1 MVSSVTLETMLESLK
16 KDAPQAQCKSHMN
29 GTQLFA
35 AYSTIVHKEFL
46 RLFRVWIQN
55 LLPPAVTTTLYFLV
69 FGKFIGSQVAPID
82 GVSYM
87 EYIVPGIILMSII
100 TQSFMQAAFGYYM
113 AKFQRSLEEILVSP
127 TPYWVMIL
135 GYVTGGVLRG
145 MVTGVVLLIVS
156 LFFTSLTIHHF
167 FHFVAFAILSSV
179 LFALAGLVNGIF
191 AKDFDTISIF
201 PTFVLTPLTYLA
213 GTFYS
218 VSLLPD
224 VWRAVSLWNPIL
236 YMVNGFRYGLLGVS
250 DVSIGGAY
258 VILLA
263 CIAGLSGWVWYLFR
277 TGRGV
282 KT

>member
-1 MVSSVTLETMLESLK
+1 MSPK
-16 KDAPQAQCKSHMN
+16 QIW
-29 GTQLFA
+29 A
-35 AYSTIVHKEFL
+35 AYGTIVHKEFS

-69 FGKFIGSQVAPID
+69 FGKFIGSQVAPIG

-87 EYIVPGIILMSII
+87 EYIVPGIILMSVI
-100 TQSFMQAAFGYYM
+100 TQSFMQAAFGYYF

-145 MVTGVVLLIVS
+145 MVTGVILLVVS
-156 LFFTSLTIHHF
+156 LFFTTLTIHHW
-167 FHFVAFAILSSV
+167 FHFLAFAVLSSV
-179 LFALAGLVNGIF
+179 LFSLAGLINGIF

-201 PTFVLTPLTYLA
+201 PTFILTPLTYLA

-224 VWRAVSLWNPIL
+224 FWRAVSLYNPIL

-250 DVSIGGAY
+250 DVSIGVAY
-258 VILLA
+258 TVLLGS
-263 CIAGLSGWVWYLFR
+263 IAALSVLVWYLFY

-282 KT
+282 KV

>member
-1 MVSSVTLETMLESLK
+1 
-16 KDAPQAQCKSHMN
+16 MN
-29 GTQLFA
+29 GKQLFA
-35 AYSTIVHKEFL
+35 AYSTIVHKEFS

-82 GVSYM
+82 GISYM
-87 EYIVPGIILMSII
+87 EYIVPGIILMSMI
-100 TQSFMQAAFGYYM
+100 TQSFMQAAFGYYF

-145 MVTGVVLLIVS
+145 VVTGVILLVVS
-156 LFFTSLTIHHF
+156 LFFTSLTIHHW
-167 FHFVAFAILSSV
+167 FHFLAFALLSSV
-179 LFALAGLVNGIF
+179 LFSLAGLINGIF

-201 PTFVLTPLTYLA
+201 PTFILTPLTYLA

-218 VSLLPD
+218 IALLLEF
-224 VWRAVSLWNPIL
+224 WQKVSLWNPIL

-250 DVSIGGAY
+250 DVSLGVAYGVLIGLT
-258 VILLA
+258 VLLS
-263 CIAGLSGWVWYLFR
+263 IVVWWLFQ

>member
-1 MVSSVTLETMLESLK
+1 
-16 KDAPQAQCKSHMN
+16 MN
-29 GTQLFA
+29 GKQIFA
-35 AYSTIVHKEFL
+35 AYWTIVHKEFS

-69 FGKFIGSQVAPID
+69 FGKFIGSQVAPI
-82 GVSYM
+82 GNVSYM
-87 EYIVPGIILMSII
+87 EYIVPGIILMAII
-100 TQSFMQAAFGYYM
+100 TQSFMQAAFGYYI

-127 TPYWVMIL
+127 TPYWVMIM

-145 MVTGVVLLIVS
+145 MVTGVLLFMVS
-156 LFFTSLTIHHF
+156 LFFTDLSIHHF
-167 FHFVAFAILSSV
+167 FHFVAFALLSSV
-179 LFALAGLVNGIF
+179 LFSLAGLINGIF

-201 PTFVLTPLTYLA
+201 PTFILTPLTYLA

-224 VWRAVSLWNPIL
+224 FWRTVSFWNPIL

-250 DVSIGGAY
+250 DVSISLAY
-258 VILLA
+258 LILLSF
-263 CIAGLSGWVWYLFR
+263 IAALSVLVWYLFS

>member
-1 MVSSVTLETMLESLK
+1 
-16 KDAPQAQCKSHMN
+16 MN
-29 GTQLFA
+29 RKQLLA
-35 AYSTIVHKEFL
+35 SYTTIVHKEFS

-69 FGKFIGSQVAPID
+69 FGKFIGSQVAPI
-82 GVSYM
+82 GTVSYM
-87 EYIVPGIILMSII
+87 EYIVPGIILMAVI
-100 TQSFMQAAFGYYM
+100 TQSFMQAAFGYYF

-145 MVTGVVLLIVS
+145 MVTGVILLVVS
-156 LFFTSLTIHHF
+156 LFFTTLTIHYF

-179 LFALAGLVNGIF
+179 LFSLAGLINGIF

-218 VSLLPD
+218 IDLLPD
-224 VWRAVSLWNPIL
+224 FWRTVSLWNPIL

-250 DVSIGGAY
+250 DIPVGLAY
-258 VILLA
+258 TILLSL
-263 CIAGLSGWVWYLFR
+263 IGGLSGLVWYLFS

>member
-1 MVSSVTLETMLESLK
+1 
-16 KDAPQAQCKSHMN
+16 MN
-29 GTQLFA
+29 GKQLFA
-35 AYSTIVHKEFL
+35 AYSTIVHKEFS

-82 GVSYM
+82 GISYM
-87 EYIVPGIILMSII
+87 EYIVPGIILMSMI
-100 TQSFMQAAFGYYM
+100 TQSFMQAAFGYYF

-145 MVTGVVLLIVS
+145 VVTGVILLIVS
-156 LFFTSLTIHHF
+156 LFFTSLTIHHW
-167 FHFVAFAILSSV
+167 FHFLAFALLSSV
-179 LFALAGLVNGIF
+179 LFSLAGLINGIF

-201 PTFVLTPLTYLA
+201 PTFILTPLTYLA

-218 VSLLPD
+218 IALLPEF
-224 VWRAVSLWNPIL
+224 WQKVSLWNPIL

-250 DVSIGGAY
+250 DVSLGVAYGVLIGLT
-258 VILLA
+258 ILLS
-263 CIAGLSGWVWYLFR
+263 IVVWWLFQ